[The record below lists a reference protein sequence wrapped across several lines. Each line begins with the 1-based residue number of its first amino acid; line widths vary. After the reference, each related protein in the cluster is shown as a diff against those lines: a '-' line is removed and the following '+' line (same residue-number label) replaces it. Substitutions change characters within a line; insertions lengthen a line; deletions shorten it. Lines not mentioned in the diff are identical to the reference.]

1 MDGYNMQVI
10 LWQGNIPKIDR
21 TPVEIRN
28 EEDGTTMI
36 KTRAQEEAN
45 KNKLEVSTAL
55 YLGERL
61 ISSFRALPSL
71 A

>member
-28 EEDGTTMI
+28 EEDGTAMI